1 MSINIEFNEKVK
13 DSSDVSVDDL
23 ISFVNEKVEQK
34 TNNFNFTNLD
44 SFMALEMEYNDNYLK
59 TDLVHICNYYDIS
72 TRKKRKDELANEITL
87 FEIEPINIGIVMK
100 RKYLWNC
107 MEELSLDSYLQKFLI
122 KMN

>member
-1 MSINIEFNEKVK
+1 MSITIEFNEKVK
-13 DSSDVSVDDL
+13 DSSDVSIDDL
-23 ISFVNEKVEQK
+23 LSLVNEKVENK
-34 TNNFNFTNLD
+34 PNVFANLD
-44 SFMALEMEYNDNYLK
+44 NFMALEMEYNDNYLK

>member
-1 MSINIEFNEKVK
+1 MSITIEYNEKVK
-13 DSSDVSVDDL
+13 DSGDVSIDDL
-23 ISFVNEKVEQK
+23 LGLVNEKVENK
-34 TNNFNFTNLD
+34 TNSFINFDN
-44 SFMALEMEYNDNYLK
+44 FMALEMEYNDNYLK

-107 MEELSLDSYLQKFLI
+107 IEELSLDSYLQKFVI
-122 KMN
+122 TMN